1 MVVPVS
7 FSLSGGPL
15 LLMLLLAID
24 TTSAHGGVSLAADD
38 GIRDSKPIHAPD
50 GFGTVIYQE
59 IRSLLEKNSLH
70 LHDVDCYAAAA
81 GPGSFTGIRIGLAVV
96 KSLAEAQGKMVV
108 PVSNLAALAWAGS
121 GHYRA
126 PILDARRGEV
136 YAAVYDDQ
144 LRPVVDEV
152 VTPWE
157 DFLRLVGDREVRFL
171 SPDPTMFQPGGAA
184 PIEAEGPACY
194 RTATVSTC
202 LAEAVAKVAARRFAE
217 GQAVPPEAVDAN
229 YIRRPDAELKWKDP
243 G

>member
-1 MVVPVS
+1 
-7 FSLSGGPL
+7 
-15 LLMLLLAID
+15 MLLLAID
-24 TTSAHGGVSLAADD
+24 TTSFHGGVSLAGNDE
-38 GIRDSKPIHAPD
+38 ILETKPIHAPS

-59 IRSLLEKNSLH
+59 IRSLLEQHSLH
-70 LHDVDCYAAAA
+70 LRDVDCYAAAA

-96 KSLAEAQGKMVV
+96 KSLAEAHGKKVV
-108 PVSNLAALAWAGS
+108 PVSNLAALARAGS
-121 GHYRA
+121 GCYRA

-157 DFLRLVGDREVRFL
+157 DFLRLVGDREVTFL

-184 PIEAEGPACY
+184 PIATEGHSRY

-202 LAEAVAKVAARRFAE
+202 LAEAAAQVAVACVAE
-217 GQAVPPEAVDAN
+217 GKVMPPEAVDAN
-229 YIRRPDAELKWKDP
+229 YIRRPDAELKWRDP
-243 G
+243 D

>member
-1 MVVPVS
+1 MYLYGVLRSPS
-7 FSLSGGPL
+7 PSLF
-15 LLMLLLAID
+15 LMLLLAID
-24 TTSAHGGVSLAADD
+24 TTSFHGGVSLAND
-38 GIRDSKPIHAPD
+38 GEILETKPIDAPD

-59 IRSLLEKNSLH
+59 IRSLLERQRLH
-70 LHDVDCYAAAA
+70 LRDIDCYAAAA

-96 KSLAEAQGKMVV
+96 KSLAEAHGKRVV

-121 GHYRA
+121 GRYRA

-152 VTPWE
+152 VTGWE
-157 DFLRLVGDREVRFL
+157 EFLQLVGAREVTFL

-184 PIEAEGPACY
+184 PIATEGHSRY

-202 LAEAVAKVAARRFAE
+202 LAEAVAQLAAARVAE
-217 GQAVPPEAVDAN
+217 GKVMPPEAVDAN
-229 YIRRPDAELKWKDP
+229 YIRRPDAELKWRDP
-243 G
+243 D

>member
-1 MVVPVS
+1 
-7 FSLSGGPL
+7 
-15 LLMLLLAID
+15 MLLLAID
-24 TTSAHGGVSLAADD
+24 TTSFHGGVSLAHD
-38 GIRDSKPIHAPD
+38 GEILETKPIDAPD

-59 IRSLLEKNSLH
+59 IRSLLERQRLH
-70 LHDVDCYAAAA
+70 LRDIDCYAAAA

-96 KSLAEAQGKMVV
+96 KSLAEAHGKRVV
-108 PVSNLAALAWAGS
+108 PVSNLAALAATGT
-121 GHYRA
+121 GRYRA

-152 VTPWE
+152 VTAWE
-157 DFLRLVGDREVRFL
+157 EFLRLVGAREVTFL

-184 PIEAEGPACY
+184 PIATEGHSRY

-202 LAEAVAKVAARRFAE
+202 LAEAVARVAVARFAE

-229 YIRRPDAELKWKDP
+229 YIRRPDAELKWRDP
-243 G
+243 D